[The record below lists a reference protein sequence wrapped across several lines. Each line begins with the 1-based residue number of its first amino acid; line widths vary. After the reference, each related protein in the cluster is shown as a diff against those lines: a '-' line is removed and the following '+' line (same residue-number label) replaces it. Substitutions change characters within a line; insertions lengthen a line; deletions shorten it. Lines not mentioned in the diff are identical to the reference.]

1 MLALLL
7 VLVSALVGRAWYTS
21 NQEEQQA
28 GSSTTA
34 TQEPTTEPETTTTQE
49 ETPSKEPISPA
60 PEGSQDLTELRSPT
74 GNIVCKLSEDTAS
87 CSVLERNFEDSSLE
101 DCEAGPFS
109 IQVAAGDAALDC
121 GSSFLSDSAQTLE
134 YEDSAVHG
142 DMACTSRFDG
152 MTCWNTMTGK
162 GFTVSRSMYE
172 TF

>member
-7 VLVSALVGRAWYTS
+7 VLVTTLVGRAWFTS
-21 NQEEQQA
+21 NDEQKQA
-28 GSSTTA
+28 DSTTTT
-34 TQEPTTEPETTTTQE
+34 TQEATTEPETTAAE
-49 ETPSKEPISPA
+49 ETPSKDPVSPA
-60 PEGSQDLTELRSPT
+60 PDGSQELSELRSPT
-74 GNIVCKLSEDTAS
+74 GNIVCKLTEDTAS

-109 IQVAAGDAALDC
+109 IQVADGEAALDC

-134 YEDSAVHG
+134 YKNSAVHG

-162 GFTVSRSMYE
+162 GFTVSRSMYD